1 VAREHLGLDPGPMT
15 IHHRDARLAL
25 GDQPP
30 ASLDVVI
37 GDVFHDVAVPY
48 HLTTREHAA
57 LIRERLRPGGL
68 YAMNLVDSF
77 PDPRLL
83 KAVVKTL
90 GTVFAEVDVWMDGP
104 PLADRVT
111 FIITATDAPGL
122 PDEVAARAGP
132 PRNWSRVT
140 DMLGR
145 FGVSM
150 DSVPVLTDD
159 YAPVEQLIAHL
170 LTGRDG

>member
-1 VAREHLGLDPGPMT
+1 MT
-15 IHHRDARLAL
+15 VLHQDARMALAR
-25 GDQPP
+25 QPP
-30 ASLDVVI
+30 ASLDVII

-48 HLTTREHAA
+48 HLTTREFATLVH
-57 LIRERLRPGGL
+57 ERLRPGGL

-83 KAVVKTL
+83 KSVVATL
-90 GTVFAEVDVWMDGP
+90 REVFAEVDVWMDGP
-104 PLADRVT
+104 PGANRVT
-111 FIITATDAPGL
+111 FILTATDAPPL
-122 PDEVAARAGP
+122 PDEVAARTGP
-132 PRNWSRVT
+132 ARTWARVT
-140 DMLGR
+140 DMLDR
-145 FGVSM
+145 FGVPM